1 MLSLLALLQACSGG
15 TGGGGSERQV
25 DLGTPGGTAEF
36 VYAGPAPASQ
46 EIQDFKVAFYDPLVG
61 PDRCGECHTPGKS
74 GSTHFVD
81 QGDVNT
87 AWQQAR
93 TVVNLEDPGASAVVQ
108 RVANGHN
115 CWLGPDQAATCATTV
130 TAYIERWAA
139 TAVDSATTIQLSPRR
154 PVAASGTRVL
164 PATLDQV
171 LAEGLDLTA
180 PG

>member
-1 MLSLLALLQACSGG
+1 MSALLSGAPGQRLAALAAGCLCALLQGCSGG

-25 DLGTPGGTAEF
+25 DLGAAAAGPAQF

-46 EIQDFKVAFYDPLVG
+46 EIQDFKVAFYDPLAG
-61 PDRCGECHTPGKS
+61 SDRCGECHTPGKS

-93 TVVNLEDPGASAVVQ
+93 SVVNLDDPGASAVVQ
-108 RVANGHN
+108 RVASGHN
-115 CWLGPDQAATCATTV
+115 CWLGADQAATCATTL

-139 TAVDSATTIQLSPRR
+139 SASVR
-154 PVAASGTRVL
+154 ATRMEKR
-164 PATLDQV
+164 TMS
-171 LAEGLDLTA
+171 
-180 PG
+180 